1 MGDLLE
7 SWGVTFGIRA
17 NYQPKVLRSARALP
31 KKPTDHKQAHHDQKL
46 FSLLPF
52 LLPPPLFPLCPHT
65 PFLEHCFLCNKK
77 LSHGQDIYMYRG
89 DRAFC
94 SVECRCRQIYM
105 DEESVRREKKCSAF
119 AATDTTTVAAAS
131 RRRGRVGGKG
141 GALDGGFAF

>member
-1 MGDLLE
+1 MAGLSVVLE
-7 SWGVTFGIRA
+7 AHEPF
-17 NYQPKVLRSARALP
+17 PKNPQIIS
-31 KKPTDHKQAHHDQKL
+31 KPTMIRNSSLSSPSSSHHPY
-46 FSLLPF
+46 SHYAPT
-52 LLPPPLFPLCPHT
+52 T

>member
-1 MGDLLE
+1 MSFSNAFIALE
-7 SWGVTFGIRA
+7 CS
-17 NYQPKVLRSARALP
+17 LRSARALP
-31 KKPTDHKQAHHDQKL
+31 KNPQIISKPTMIRN
-46 FSLLPF
+46 SS
-52 LLPPPLFPLCPHT
+52 LPPTPLFPLCPHN

-77 LSHGQDIYMYRG
+77 LSQGQDIYMYRG

-105 DEESVRREKKCSAF
+105 DEESVRREKKCSAS

-131 RRRGRVGGKG
+131 RRRGRVDGKG